1 MTWFYWFSNNHPSME
16 TMTVF
21 FKREDEEIKE
31 KTKQKHNS
39 KHPVFPSLNTS
50 SLTPLL
56 PPYAQSVKT
65 HRFVFPFSLDRL
77 LLRDRVDAKILQVAT
92 FWAKAEK
99 KEARLLSGIFRF
111 FLREAS
117 LWPQNRLR
125 TFLSGEPQR
134 ADLDWK
140 IKIKTTF
147 SIQKSRNGCF

>member
-1 MTWFYWFSNNHPSME
+1 ME
-16 TMTVF
+16 TMAVF

-31 KTKQKHNS
+31 KQNKSTTANILS
-39 KHPVFPSLNTS
+39 SHPSTQAH

-56 PPYAQSVKT
+56 PPYTQSVKT
-65 HRFVFPFSLDRL
+65 HRFVFPFPLDRL
-77 LLRDRVDAKILQVAT
+77 LLRDRVDAKILQVVT

-134 ADLDWK
+134 ADLD
-140 IKIKTTF
+140 
-147 SIQKSRNGCF
+147 